1 MDRVLNTKYAMERMH
16 IAQFGLTL
24 LMMLFNF
31 PIRTNI
37 LDTWP
42 SSGCRFVHYSL

>member
-1 MDRVLNTKYAMERMH
+1 MY
-16 IAQFGLTL
+16 IAQFGLTFLMTL
-24 LMMLFNF
+24 LNF

-42 SSGCRFVHYSL
+42 SFWL